1 MINKELSVTLGFA
14 VREAKKRRHEYV
26 CIEHVLYA
34 ILHDSNGIDIIENCS
49 GNVENLKFKLETFFD
64 EQLEQIPEGKEY
76 VLQQTVLKAKV
87 SYLFIFTAGFFLI
100 GHH

>member
-34 ILHDSNGIDIIENCS
+34 ILHDSSGIGIIETCS
-49 GNVENLKFKLETFFD
+49 GNVE
-64 EQLEQIPEGKEY
+64 
-76 VLQQTVLKAKV
+76 
-87 SYLFIFTAGFFLI
+87 FIKQKK
-100 GHH
+100 